1 MTIVILLFVWIITA
15 SMTPF
20 AQFKISYS
28 VQEVFNEKIIVHR
41 FKFLFRGIS
50 GAEVDTDGII
60 KPMFIMHIIGY
71 LATFI
76 LIITSI
82 VMFVVIDA
90 DPQTKIR
97 LIILINFLG
106 MFLIAILLILIIL
119 YARIVDR
126 KNNKKV

>member
-90 DPQTKIR
+90 DPQTK
-97 LIILINFLG
+97 
-106 MFLIAILLILIIL
+106 
-119 YARIVDR
+119 
-126 KNNKKV
+126 K